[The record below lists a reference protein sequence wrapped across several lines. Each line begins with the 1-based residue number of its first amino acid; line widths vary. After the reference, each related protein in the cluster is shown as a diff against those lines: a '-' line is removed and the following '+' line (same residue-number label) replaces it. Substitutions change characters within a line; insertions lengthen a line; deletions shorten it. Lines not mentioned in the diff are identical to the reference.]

1 MNCKLIPLLLLSLSA
16 LAQTTPDTH
25 HPTSGSFEVATIKLV
40 NPEDRIAGRYI
51 RMQSAHQFLVKNTT
65 VSGMIAA
72 AFDLNQNMIL
82 GGPKWVAE
90 DRYDIVAVTPGEELP
105 ILDDQMRMLRQ
116 LLTDRFRLTY
126 HLEKKIQPIYI
137 LSLAKGGLKL
147 DRSKAQPDQSPALTP
162 TLVPATSG
170 GIDHVSIPGRNATV
184 RQLASMLQR
193 AVLDRPVVDDTG
205 IDGRYDFDLEW
216 TPDEW
221 QFGGTLPVAASN
233 SGKPGLYT
241 AIEQQLGLK
250 LTSTKGDAETLVID
264 GLDRPSEN

>member
-1 MNCKLIPLLLLSLSA
+1 MNWKLIPFLVLVSGA
-16 LAQTTPDTH
+16 VAQTTPDSRH
-25 HPTSGSFEVATIKLV
+25 QAPESFEAATIKLV
-40 NPEDRIAGRYI
+40 NPEDHIAGRYI

-72 AFDLNQNMIL
+72 AFDLNQNMVL
-82 GGPKWVAE
+82 GGPKWVTD
-90 DRYDIVAVTPGEELP
+90 DRYDIVAVTPGEERP
-105 ILDDQMRMLRQ
+105 TPDDQMRMLRQ

-126 HLEKKIQPIYI
+126 HVEKKIHPIYV
-137 LSLAKGGLKL
+137 LSVAKGGLKL
-147 DRSKAQPDQSPALTP
+147 DLSKTPPDQSPALIS

-170 GIDHVSIPGRNATV
+170 GIDHVLLPGRNATV

-205 IDGRYDFDLEW
+205 INGRYDFDLEW

-221 QFGGTLPVAASN
+221 QFGGTLPLAAPN

-250 LTSTKGDAETLVID
+250 LTSTRGAAETLVID
-264 GLDRPSEN
+264 ALDRPSEN